1 MAFQADDIYT
11 SSGSTKVQNF
21 WTPYVSKFDTSS
33 FYNWEQDNAPLYD
46 LEERTY
52 ELWEQ
57 AGYPTSSIPGLGLV
71 VSADAPTASLEANPN
86 IFTTV
91 SACIAAIP
99 KVVRFPVLIEVC
111 NFGDLGDLELHN
123 FRIEEGGSIEIINR
137 NAARI
142 YSDTA
147 RVNFLSDA
155 ATGHSNKSTNMISE
169 VSAIDLSAS
178 YIAASS
184 IILSSTIFSA
194 IVGGITTDVRVDT
207 AEGYSFIKTP
217 YSKRTGSLTL
227 GNTNTLA
234 SPFNGAYKILL
245 GAYELTFSATGEDL
259 SPSSYDIS
267 AVSQYDSTRET
278 YRDDPGIL
286 DVATGLHSLNFL
298 RSLSIKN
305 CDGPIYI
312 RNFIVEGGRSPS
324 TGTNVG
330 FSILNSNVVLENCG
344 AAACAEAGFKFDNS
358 KIVLSRSAFSVR
370 NYTLSSTTDRVPGT
384 GIGFEINNSDVTLSA
399 NLDSANGN
407 YDRDASGQDIV
418 FCASRNDKGFVLNN
432 SVLRGGFSRTS
443 LSDPDT
449 GGCLGSELSN
459 SYGLELNNSKV
470 DLEGLIDIYGNDV
483 GIKAHNSFV
492 KFENL
497 CVESNN
503 TKGIDAYNSVFTF
516 DSKDK
521 VLTSKGSGQAVKK
534 AVDFR
539 DNGQHISLSKNSTF
553 DFKETTDMPSKFG
566 GMFFSSCHGTT
577 TWEGSTQRDTP
588 AISVDSNS
596 NAKFIHCVIGT
607 RLGTESDSDP
617 CFGEAVACED
627 NSQVDFY
634 GSSGGCTAVIGAG
647 SRDFHSLLY
656 ASNNSKVGIHGP
668 TVLGQCGIDILAED
682 NSEINIEPPKSSKG
696 ALNVSGFNLEHPENH
711 TSVELHSTRACLVA
725 NKNSTLNMKDL
736 GSYPY
741 FWSATPN
748 GQTILGSEFDY
759 INNDDFDSSSYTYQ
773 GSLQFYPNAFGKT
786 VDDEFD
792 LEANTITLGL
802 LDCPIFTTETG
813 QNSFLAGSY
822 VNPDYATASS
832 ISVGGMAVRAIGGSN
847 VNVRN
852 VHFPTNINSSPAD
865 GLYYSVSGTDC
876 DRFMIWNIADTS
888 RLHAAYIAVSG
899 GYPSDAGY
907 HGPSALYFSATSPG
921 AATYAPA
928 YGAPSSTPDTGTL
941 SVLDQFGAGSS
952 VWVVPQY
959 TELNSPFD
967 QIASGDVGL
976 IGAPTGTL
984 PYGTTDGTFNNQG
997 LFRLYFSVDSAA
1009 KLLQNDLSG
1018 YDYGAYPHT
1027 GNFSGVVGPTY
1038 QILAQG
1044 YNMSAPVSALTPE
1057 GAGSVS
1063 SLYPQLL
1070 KYSNGNLHTS
1080 GFYWCKEFVPDDPH
1094 QCILDESASNVFAN
1108 AKNASTGMS
1117 GKPKKVMIY
1126 RSRLNDRGSDSYLG
1140 DEDIAHFRSATIFD
1154 LEREV

>member
-33 FYNWEQDNAPLYD
+33 FYNWEQDNAPIYD

-52 ELWEQ
+52 EIWEQ
-57 AGYPTSSIPGLGLV
+57 TGYPTSSVPGLALV
-71 VSADAPTASLEANPN
+71 VSGDADTASLEANPN

-99 KVVRFPVLIEVC
+99 KVVRFPVLVEVC

-137 NAARI
+137 AFTKFYASSTVGGAN
-142 YSDTA
+142 YTA
-147 RVNFLSDA
+147 PNVTNNTSFALPADIISPDA
-155 ATGHSNKSTNMISE
+155 SSTINDI
-169 VSAIDLSAS
+169 
-178 YIAASS
+178 SS
-184 IILSSTIFSA
+184 IILESTLVSSTTDARLTESPISFSYPISSSRLCALHVSQDTSIF
-194 IVGGITTDVRVDT
+194 
-207 AEGYSFIKTP
+207 TP
-217 YSKRTGSLTL
+217 YLYADFAFARDPYERIHTEDITSK
-227 GNTNTLA
+227 
-234 SPFNGAYKILL
+234 
-245 GAYELTFSATGEDL
+245 TF
-259 SPSSYDIS
+259 DIS
-267 AVSQYDSTRET
+267 ALSQYDSSRST
-278 YRDDPGIL
+278 YRGDPTP
-286 DVATGLHSLNFL
+286 VATQYTGIFTFNYLN
-298 RSLSIKN
+298 SISVKN

-312 RNFIVEGGRSPS
+312 RNFIADGGRTS
-324 TGTNVG
+324 TGGEEVG
-330 FSILNSNVVLENCG
+330 IYVENSNVVIENCG
-344 AAACAEAGFKFDNS
+344 ALKCLDSGFKFNNS
-358 KIVLSRSAFSVR
+358 KVILSRSAFSYR
-370 NYTLSSTTDRVPGT
+370 NYDISSTTDRIANT
-384 GIGFEINNSDVTLSA
+384 GIGFEINNSEVILSA
-399 NLDSANGN
+399 NLESTNGN
-407 YDRDASGQDIV
+407 YDIDASGSDVI

-432 SVLRGGFSRTS
+432 SVLRGGFARTT
-443 LSDPDT
+443 LANPDT
-449 GGCLGSELSN
+449 GGSLASELN
-459 SYGLELNNSKV
+459 TSYGLELNNSKV
-470 DLEGLIDIYGNDV
+470 DLEGLVDVYANDI

-492 KFENL
+492 NFENL
-497 CVESNN
+497 CVESHN
-503 TKGIDAYNSVFTF
+503 TRGIESYNSVFTF
-516 DSKDK
+516 DSKDN
-521 VLTSKGSGQAVKK
+521 VLASKGSGQTVRK

-539 DNGQHISLSKNSTF
+539 ENGQHISLSKNSTF

-696 ALNVSGFNLEHPENH
+696 ALDVSGFNLEHPENH
-711 TSVELHSTRACLVA
+711 TSVELHSTRACLVT

-741 FWSATPN
+741 FWSATTN

-759 INNDDFDSSSYTYQ
+759 NNNNDFDSSSYTYQ

-786 VDDEFD
+786 VEDEFD
-792 LEANTITLGL
+792 LESNGITLNL
-802 LDCPIFTTETG
+802 VNFPIFTTESG

-822 VNPDYATASS
+822 VTPDYATASS
-832 ISVGGMAVRAIGGSN
+832 ISMGGMAVRAIGGSN

-921 AATYAPA
+921 AATYSPA

-967 QIASGDVGL
+967 QIASGIL
-976 IGAPTGTL
+976 EAPTETIA
-984 PYGTTDGTFNNQG
+984 YGTTDGTFNNQG

-1057 GAGSVS
+1057 GATSVS

-1080 GFYWCKEFVPDDPH
+1080 GFYWCKEFVPDDQH
-1094 QCILDESASNVFAN
+1094 QCVLDESASNVFAN

>member
-1 MAFQADDIYT
+1 
-11 SSGSTKVQNF
+11 
-21 WTPYVSKFDTSS
+21 
-33 FYNWEQDNAPLYD
+33 
-46 LEERTY
+46 
-52 ELWEQ
+52 
-57 AGYPTSSIPGLGLV
+57 
-71 VSADAPTASLEANPN
+71 
-86 IFTTV
+86 
-91 SACIAAIP
+91 
-99 KVVRFPVLIEVC
+99 
-111 NFGDLGDLELHN
+111 LELHD

-137 NAARI
+137 NFTKT
-142 YSDTA
+142 Y
-147 RVNFLSDA
+147 
-155 ATGHSNKSTNMISE
+155 
-169 VSAIDLSAS
+169 
-178 YIAASS
+178 AASS
-184 IILSSTIFSA
+184 FHIANITPTYNQSFPIINDVSSYNFSSFLGNASSLILSS
-194 IVGGITTDVRVDT
+194 GI
-207 AEGYSFIKTP
+207 SNFQTP
-217 YSKRTGSLTL
+217 YTFLHAVDSSRNGSL
-227 GNTNTLA
+227 A
-234 SPFNGAYKILL
+234 
-245 GAYELTFSATGEDL
+245 FSE
-259 SPSSYDIS
+259 YDILPS
-267 AVSQYDSTRET
+267 DTELANTFGRSPYENTVSGDTISSFDISSTSQYDSSRVL
-278 YRDDPGIL
+278 YRDDPEVRSGSTAKNKI
-286 DVATGLHSLNFL
+286 TGSLYCNKFE
-298 RSLSIKN
+298 SITVKN
-305 CDGPIYI
+305 CHGPLYI
-312 RNFIVEGGRSPS
+312 RHCFVDGGRASAS
-324 TGTNVG
+324 GTEVG
-330 FSILNSNVVLENCG
+330 IDIINSDVILENCS
-344 AAACAEAGFKFDNS
+344 AAKCLGSGFRFNNS
-358 KIVLSRSAFSVR
+358 KVVLSRSAFSYR
-370 NYTLSSTTDRVPGT
+370 NYDISSTAGRILDT
-384 GIGFEINNSDVTLSA
+384 GIGFEIINSEVTLSA
-399 NLDSANGN
+399 NIEPGNGN
-407 YDRDASGQDIV
+407 YDIGASGQDV
-418 FCASRNDKGFVLNN
+418 MFCASRNDKGIVLEN
-432 SVLRGGFSRTS
+432 SILKGGFGRITKSAET
-443 LSDPDT
+443 T
-449 GGCLGSELSN
+449 GGMLKSELN
-459 SYGLELNNSKV
+459 TSYGLELNNSKV
-470 DLEGLIDIYGNDV
+470 DLEGLVDVYANDV
-483 GIKAHNSFV
+483 GIKSHNSFV
-492 KFENL
+492 NFENL
-497 CVESNN
+497 CVESHNIR
-503 TKGIDAYNSVFTF
+503 GIESYNSVFTF
-516 DSKDK
+516 DSKDN
-521 VLTSKGSGQAVKK
+521 VLASKGSGQTARK

-539 DNGQHISLSKNSTF
+539 ENGQHISLSKNSTF
-553 DFKETTDMPSKFG
+553 DFKETTNMPSKFG

-607 RLGTESDSDP
+607 RLGTESDNDP
-617 CFGEAVACED
+617 CFGEAVACKD

-647 SRDFHSLLY
+647 DKDFHSLLY

-696 ALNVSGFNLEHPENH
+696 ALDVSGFNLEHPENH

-741 FWSATPN
+741 FWSATTN

-759 INNDDFDSSSYTYQ
+759 NNNNDFDSSSYTYQ

-792 LEANTITLGL
+792 LETNVGPLNL
-802 LDCPIFTTETG
+802 LNFPIFSEDTG
-813 QNSFLAGSY
+813 QNHFLAGSY
-822 VNPDYATASS
+822 ANPDYAAASS

-847 VNVRN
+847 VNVTN
-852 VHFPTNINSSPAD
+852 VHFPTNVNSSPAD

-967 QIASGDVGL
+967 QIASGIL
-976 IGAPTGTL
+976 EAPTETL

-1044 YNMSAPVSALTPE
+1044 YNMSAPVSALTY
-1057 GAGSVS
+1057 S
-1063 SLYPQLL
+1063 SIQMETFILL
-1070 KYSNGNLHTS
+1070 DSIGVKSSFQTIN
-1080 GFYWCKEFVPDDPH
+1080 
-1094 QCILDESASNVFAN
+1094 INVF
-1108 AKNASTGMS
+1108 
-1117 GKPKKVMIY
+1117 
-1126 RSRLNDRGSDSYLG
+1126 
-1140 DEDIAHFRSATIFD
+1140 
-1154 LEREV
+1154 